1 LAEVETTADAELVHA
16 ARRGDRAAF
25 GRLVARYAARAVR
38 VAEILLGNR
47 ADAEDAAQD
56 AFVRALERLDSLRR
70 PEAFGSWLLRLVT
83 TVSLNARRARGR
95 RREEEIAEDPVLDAP
110 DAAASAYH
118 AELRI
123 ALGRALDSLSG
134 ERQLA
139 VVLCLVDGMN
149 ATEAGAIMG
158 IPAGTVRSHL
168 HHARIR
174 LQRELAPF
182 GARDPGADVRDT
194 RDAMVDERGG

>member
-1 LAEVETTADAELVHA
+1 LAEAETKTDAELVLA

-25 GRLVARYAARAVR
+25 GRLAARHAARAVR
-38 VAEILLGNR
+38 VAEILLGNH

-95 RREEEIAEDPVLDAP
+95 RREEEIVDDPILDAP
-110 DAAASAYH
+110 DPAAGAGD
-118 AELRI
+118 AELRA
-123 ALGRALDSLSG
+123 ALGRALDTISE
-134 ERQLA
+134 ERRLA
-139 VVLCLVDGMN
+139 VVLCLVDGLN

-168 HHARIR
+168 HHARAR
-174 LQRELAPF
+174 LRQELAPF
-182 GARDPGADVRDT
+182 ASDGERN
-194 RDAMVDERGG
+194 DEH